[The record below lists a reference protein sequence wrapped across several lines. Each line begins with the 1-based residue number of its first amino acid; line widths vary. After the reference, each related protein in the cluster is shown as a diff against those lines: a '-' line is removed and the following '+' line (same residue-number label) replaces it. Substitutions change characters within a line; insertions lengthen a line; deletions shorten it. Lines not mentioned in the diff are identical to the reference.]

1 MKLII
6 ILFLC
11 TLLLSIEKIKA
22 QTYPTPIT
30 DTANYLRYIVANK
43 QQFIGQP
50 FSTLYNFLQISPKM
64 FTPRAGIHHNSYAET
79 SITLSFKFVA
89 TAEELSTTY
98 PHLKIAWQ
106 PPYLNREEGLDMKFL
121 YQRQGVGWNTVI
133 YNRYQNIIIKDIY
146 ILQ

>member
-1 MKLII
+1 MRKIALIV
-6 ILFLC
+6 
-11 TLLLSIEKIKA
+11 SIVCCSIKSFC
-22 QTYPTPIT
+22 QSYPTPIT
-30 DTANYLRYIVANK
+30 DTASYLRYIVANK
-43 QQFIGQP
+43 HQFIGQP

-64 FTPRAGIHHNSYAET
+64 FTPHADLHHNYYAET
-79 SITLSFKFVA
+79 RITLSFKFVS

-98 PHLKIAWQ
+98 PHLGIVWQ
-106 PPYLNREEGLDMKFL
+106 PPYLNRQEGLDMKFL